1 MPPNNHAILSA
12 SSSYRWL
19 HCPPSARLESNFAS
33 TESQAAA
40 EGTAAHALAEHKLRR
55 ALKRRSKRP
64 VSDYD
69 TDDMEQYTDDYCDF
83 CMEQYEQEKQ
93 NCPDTK
99 IATEIKLDLSAYIPH
114 GFGTCDC
121 LIVSDKQ
128 LHIIDFKYGQG
139 IVVDATNNSQLKLY
153 ALGALALYGNLY
165 DCTEVA
171 LTIFQP
177 RRDNIGTWTIPAADL
192 LTWAEAD
199 LKPMAQQAYAGE
211 GNYCSGDWCTF
222 CRAATKCRTRAE
234 AKLKLANY
242 EFALPPLLTDDEI
255 EHILGMLDDLTQWAN
270 ALKTYALDAAVAHG
284 KVWQGWKVVAGR
296 SNRRYT
302 NEANVAEAAKTAGYA
317 DIYKKKLIT
326 ITEMEKLMGK
336 KNFTTILGALV
347 DKPPGKPTLV
357 PLTDKRPALNITDV
371 NHEFTEVTENEPYQ

>member
-121 LIVSDKQ
+121 YS
-128 LHIIDFKYGQG
+128 
-139 IVVDATNNSQLKLY
+139 
-153 ALGALALYGNLY
+153 
-165 DCTEVA
+165 
-171 LTIFQP
+171 
-177 RRDNIGTWTIPAADL
+177 
-192 LTWAEAD
+192 
-199 LKPMAQQAYAGE
+199 
-211 GNYCSGDWCTF
+211 
-222 CRAATKCRTRAE
+222 
-234 AKLKLANY
+234 
-242 EFALPPLLTDDEI
+242 
-255 EHILGMLDDLTQWAN
+255 LD
-270 ALKTYALDAAVAHG
+270 
-284 KVWQGWKVVAGR
+284 R
-296 SNRRYT
+296 
-302 NEANVAEAAKTAGYA
+302 
-317 DIYKKKLIT
+317 
-326 ITEMEKLMGK
+326 
-336 KNFTTILGALV
+336 
-347 DKPPGKPTLV
+347 
-357 PLTDKRPALNITDV
+357 
-371 NHEFTEVTENEPYQ
+371 